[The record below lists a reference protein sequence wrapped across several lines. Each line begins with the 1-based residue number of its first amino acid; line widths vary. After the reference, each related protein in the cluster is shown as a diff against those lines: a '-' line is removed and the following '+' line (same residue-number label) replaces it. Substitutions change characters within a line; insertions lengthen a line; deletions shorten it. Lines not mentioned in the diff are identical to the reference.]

1 MQQSKTTTMM
11 KEKIRLPVMMAVML
25 AGTATAEAQEA
36 TAQAKAQE
44 AVVNKQEVVV
54 NKQRHFRKT
63 VPAGNYSGICWMGG
77 DRYAVVDDKSPTAGF
92 RPMTI
97 VVDSL
102 TGDIL
107 SVRADSLVTSHKPN
121 RDEEGICY
129 VAQTNTVFVSGEKDG
144 QIIEYALDGQPTGRR
159 LHTPEV
165 FANTNTYDNRG
176 FEALTYNAVTR
187 RFWTTTENTLR
198 SDGQRPKA
206 GRTIANRLRLQS
218 FGDDL
223 EPREQYWYVTDTLSS
238 SGAKSKCTLGVS
250 GLAALDDGRIVVL
263 ERQALRTGNGIGSSV
278 RIRLYMVNPQGHEP
292 GDTLEKQLITEFST
306 RMNLTRRNFA
316 NYEGICVGPQ
326 LVDGRQVLL
335 LVADSQNQH
344 KGMLRDWFRSVVF

>member
-1 MQQSKTTTMM
+1 MQQSKTTMM
-11 KEKIRLPVMMAVML
+11 KEKIRLLVMMAVML
-25 AGTATAEAQEA
+25 AGTAAAKAQEA

-107 SVRADSLVTSHKPN
+107 SVRADSLVTSHQPN

-144 QIIEYALDGQPTGRR
+144 QIIEYTLDGQPTGRR

-206 GRTIANRLRLQS
+206 GRNIANRLRLQS

-223 EPREQYWYVTDTLSS
+223 EPREQYWYVPDTLSS

-250 GLAALDDGRIVVL
+250 GMAALDDGRIVVL
-263 ERQALRTGNGIGSSV
+263 ERQALRTGNGIGSST
-278 RIRLYMVNPQGHEP
+278 RIRLYMVNPQGHQP
-292 GDTLEKQLITEFST
+292 GDTLEKQLMTEFST
-306 RMNLTRRNFA
+306 RINLTRRNFA